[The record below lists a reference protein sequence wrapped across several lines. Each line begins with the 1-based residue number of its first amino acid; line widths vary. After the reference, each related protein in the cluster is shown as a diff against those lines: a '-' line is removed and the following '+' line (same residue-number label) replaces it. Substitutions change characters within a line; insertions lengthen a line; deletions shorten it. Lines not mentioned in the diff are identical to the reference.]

1 MLLGELT
8 DCTITSAP
16 TFRVTAR
23 NVMLE
28 AKAIDSG
35 MRVKLYVSNPAMIYY
50 FIRYCDVGSRHH
62 LTGPLNVTAYTFDH
76 STRAFSSIR
85 LSVDS
90 ARPLPTLDDDGNIIG
105 TTATKIRVRDLEKN
119 HKFPKLKY
127 ILYKYVFENIYN
139 EDMVMG
145 KGLNVEA
152 FATQL
157 NTSYEKLVSEGLIMS
172 NYNPVTVVES
182 VTRPTTDPTLT
193 ALTYS
198 YNESVRRLEDWA
210 NPNLSL
216 INLLNDHMPFSV
228 EIFVVPA
235 SSRTTDDEEEME
247 N

>member
-35 MRVKLYVSNPAMIYY
+35 MRVKLYVSNPVMIYY

-62 LTGPLNVTAYTFDH
+62 LTGKYSKCCYYPNKSNTFYIGPLNVTAYTFDD

-90 ARPLPTLDDDGNIIG
+90 ARPLPNLDDDGKIIG

-119 HKFPKLKY
+119 HKFLKLKY

-157 NTSYEKLVSEGLIMS
+157 NTSYEKLGE
-172 NYNPVTVVES
+172 
-182 VTRPTTDPTLT
+182 
-193 ALTYS
+193 
-198 YNESVRRLEDWA
+198 
-210 NPNLSL
+210 
-216 INLLNDHMPFSV
+216 F
-228 EIFVVPA
+228 FF
-235 SSRTTDDEEEME
+235 
-247 N
+247 

>member
-35 MRVKLYVSNPAMIYY
+35 MRVKLYVSNPVI
-50 FIRYCDVGSRHH
+50 
-62 LTGPLNVTAYTFDH
+62 
-76 STRAFSSIR
+76 TRAFSSIR

-90 ARPLPTLDDDGNIIG
+90 ARPLATLDDDRKIIG

-119 HKFPKLKY
+119 HKFLKLKF

-145 KGLNVEA
+145 KGFNVKA

-182 VTRPTTDPTLT
+182 VTRPTTDLNTNRPVPCVIKS
-193 ALTYS
+193 TYS
-198 YNESVRRLEDWA
+198 YNENVRRLEDWT

-216 INLLNDHMPFSV
+216 INLLNDRVPFSV
-228 EIFVVPA
+228 EIFVVPT
-235 SSRTTDDEEEME
+235 SSQTTDDECCV
-247 N
+247 